1 MLLIARWGM
10 THLPQIIQDLALI
23 LVVAAFVSLTFKKLR
38 QPVVLGYLIAG
49 MLVGPHQEF
58 FPQVTDLEGI
68 NLWAEIG
75 VIFLLFA
82 IGLEFS
88 FRKLMSV
95 GASAGITAT
104 FQIVVMVTLG
114 FLTGRAIGWDWMSS
128 LFLGAV
134 ISISSTTIV
143 IKTFDEL
150 GLKGRR
156 FANLVVGILIFED
169 LAAVLMMVLLSTLA
183 ISRGFQ
189 GVQMFEQMSRLVF
202 FLCLWFMVGVFVLP
216 NVVKRIRHLL
226 NPESMLIVSL
236 GLCFLMVVL
245 ATKAGFSSALGAFI
259 MGSLLAETSEG
270 EKIEHVITS
279 VKDLFSAIFFV
290 SVGML
295 INPQVL
301 MEHWGFVLGLS
312 AVLILGKVFSI
323 TFGSMISGQNLK
335 TSLQAGMSLAQIGE
349 FSYIIATLGVTLRV
363 TNEKLYPI
371 AVAVSV
377 LTTFTSPY
385 MVRYSDQLY
394 KRLER
399 VLPSKIR
406 RVMDSYSVFPQA
418 SAMTSRREY
427 LKNYCLKLLLNTVIV
442 VAILLTMSQGL
453 LPWFETQFASS
464 TLALTA
470 SSVLT
475 ILLSAP
481 FLWALV
487 FSQIDGHSFAVI
499 WQNRGA
505 RSSILL
511 LSILRGFWGLALL
524 AVLVA
529 QFIPQLMEAIL
540 MLGVVSIL
548 LVLFS
553 SHIGILYAKIEG
565 RFLKNLNSKKDT
577 EKDPS
582 RFEMPPLAPWDA
594 HLVEFI
600 VPQEAG
606 YVGTYLEKLS
616 IRERY
621 GVTVALIRRG
631 EKRITAPG
639 RNEMLMPMDHIFVIG
654 TDEQL
659 LRFKKF
665 LDHEKSHDDNA
676 TANRDYTLEQY
687 VVPSTSVYLG
697 KTIRYSGLREDTKGI
712 VVGVERSGKR
722 FLNPDSGLTIEVGDL
737 LWIVGD
743 RRLIRGLH

>member
-1 MLLIARWGM
+1 M

-23 LVVAAFVSLTFKKLR
+23 LVVAAFVSLTFKKLK
-38 QPVVLGYLIAG
+38 QPVVLGYLVAG

-58 FPQVTDLEGI
+58 LPKVTDLEGI

-104 FQIVVMVTLG
+104 FQVVVMVILG
-114 FLTGRAIGWDWMSS
+114 FLTGRVIGWDWMNSM
-128 LFLGAV
+128 FLGAV

-143 IKTFDEL
+143 IKTFEEM

-169 LAAVLMMVLLSTLA
+169 LAAVLIMVLLSTLA
-183 ISRGFQ
+183 ISREFH
-189 GVQMFEQMSRLVF
+189 GVQMFEQMSRLIF
-202 FLCLWFMVGVFVLP
+202 FLCLWFMVGVFILP

-226 NPESMLIVSL
+226 NPESTLIVSL

-245 ATKAGFSSALGAFI
+245 ATKAGFSPALGAFV

-270 EKIEHVITS
+270 EKIEHVIMS
-279 VKDLFSAIFFV
+279 VKNLFSAIFFV

-295 INPQVL
+295 IDPNVVI
-301 MEHWGFVLGLS
+301 EHWGFVLGLS
-312 AVLILGKVFSI
+312 AVLIFGKVFSI
-323 TFGSMISGQNLK
+323 TFGSLISGQNLK
-335 TSLQAGMSLAQIGE
+335 TSVQAGMSLAQIGE
-349 FSYIIATLGVTLRV
+349 FSYIIATLGVTLKV
-363 TNEKLYPI
+363 TNELLYPI

-385 MVRYSDQLY
+385 MVKGSEGMYTWLVRI
-394 KRLER
+394 
-399 VLPSKIR
+399 LPPKVR
-406 RVMDSYSVFPQA
+406 RSMDSYSLLPEPAV
-418 SAMTSRREY
+418 MTSRREY
-427 LKNYCLKLLLNTVIV
+427 LKNYSLKLLLNTVIV
-442 VAILLTMSQGL
+442 VAIFLTTSQGL
-453 LPWFETQFASS
+453 LPWLETKITQPIVAMTLSS
-464 TLALTA
+464 A
-470 SSVLT
+470 LT
-475 ILLSAP
+475 ILLAAP
-481 FLWALV
+481 FLWALA
-487 FSQIDGHSFAVI
+487 FSQIDGYSFAVI
-499 WQNRGA
+499 WKNRGA
-505 RSSILL
+505 RSSVLF
-511 LSILRGFWGLALL
+511 LSIFRGFWGLALL
-524 AVLVA
+524 SVLIT
-529 QFIPQLMEAIL
+529 QFIPQVMEAVL
-540 MLGVVSIL
+540 MLGTASIF

-553 SHIGILYAKIEG
+553 SKLGSLYAKVEA
-565 RFLKNLNSKKDT
+565 RFLKNLRSKKET
-577 EKDPS
+577 EADPS

-600 VPQEAG
+600 VPQEAD

-639 RNEMLMPMDHIFVIG
+639 RNEMLMPLDHIFVIG

-659 LRFKKF
+659 LKFKKF
-665 LDHEKSHDDNA
+665 LDQEKSRSDNA

-687 VVPSTSVYLG
+687 MVPLTSEYLG
-697 KTIRYSGLREDTKGI
+697 KTIRHSGLREATKGI

-743 RRLIRGLH
+743 RRLIRSLN